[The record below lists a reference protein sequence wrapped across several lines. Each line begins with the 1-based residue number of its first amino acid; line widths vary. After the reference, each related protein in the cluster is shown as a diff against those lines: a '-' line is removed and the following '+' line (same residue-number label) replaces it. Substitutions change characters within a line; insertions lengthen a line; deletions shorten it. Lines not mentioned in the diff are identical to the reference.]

1 MDLGEGP
8 FIGQPENEVFGG
20 YIKCPAAGGGL
31 YRRGVSLSL
40 YGSSVRGTWRVASL
54 LGTPKVMKGGL

>member
-20 YIKCPAAGGGL
+20 YIKCPAGGG
-31 YRRGVSLSL
+31 GSTDGASLSL
-40 YGSSVRGTWRVASL
+40 YGSSVRGTWRMSSL
-54 LGTPKVMKGGL
+54 MGTPKVMKGGL

>member
-20 YIKCPAAGGGL
+20 YIKCPAGGVGAL
-31 YRRGVSLSL
+31 QTGRLSL
-40 YGSSVRGTWRVASL
+40 YGSSVRGTWRVSSL
-54 LGTPKVMKGGL
+54 MGTPKVMKGGL